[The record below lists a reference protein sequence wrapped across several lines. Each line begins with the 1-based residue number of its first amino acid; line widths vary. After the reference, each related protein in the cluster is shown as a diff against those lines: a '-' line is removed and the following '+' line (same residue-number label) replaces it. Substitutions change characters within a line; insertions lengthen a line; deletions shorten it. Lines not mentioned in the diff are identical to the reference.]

1 MNAQVHQ
8 LAEAREYSEAR
19 YERERE
25 EIRQT
30 YGDSSVEAAAMRDQ
44 ALAGLFYRCG
54 WTQEQL
60 AKKEGCERR
69 TVAQRVTFGRFLAFG
84 ATGAIPRNMTE
95 RRFRSYWHR
104 TTGTNERQRFAAVAK
119 LMQEDI
125 RLNVGTAKKTEVAKP
140 IGKLGVEGTAW
151 YRRTIE
157 GVPVGTGD
165 VQYTL
170 FNEPGLH
177 SFLLWL
183 NELFSIKTPEL
194 KKVQVVAAM
203 YATFIKNAEEAK
215 KFWDEVARGGR
226 EYEDNAPSTVLDN
239 WLKAAKE
246 GELKEDL
253 KPAQFY
259 QGCIYAWNAYREEK
273 SLKDIKAD
281 TRKSWLNPIE

>member
-1 MNAQVHQ
+1 MGDKVLRMNGQHSSNVLCELNGSFPKGLYAHIDQYEVDGPQ
-8 LAEAREYSEAR
+8 GLALLF
-19 YERERE
+19 
-25 EIRQT
+25 RQFDDRKSGRT
-30 YGDSSVEAAAMRDQ
+30 AGDVAGAFQMLEP
-44 ALAGLFYRCG
+44 ALHG
-54 WTQEQL
+54 
-60 AKKEGCERR
+60 
-69 TVAQRVTFGRFLAFG
+69 
-84 ATGAIPRNMTE
+84 
-95 RRFRSYWHR
+95 
-104 TTGTNERQRFAAVAK
+104 
-119 LMQEDI
+119 
-125 RLNVGTAKKTEVAKP
+125 VAKP

-246 GELKEDL
+246 GDLKEDL